1 MVKWLRIHLPM
12 QGMWVQSLVGE
23 LGSHM
28 VQSRL
33 ALHAHVPQLRP
44 NAAKWIFLIFIIF
57 IYLDALGLSWGTRD
71 LLVLACGIYF
81 LDQESNPGP
90 LHWEHGV
97 LTIGPPGKSS
107 SFLLI
112 AFCYP
117 IGWFHQNV
125 FNYSLFNRHYNSTFL
140 PLISYKILMNFL

>member
-1 MVKWLRIHLPM
+1 MPWIVLRAGNTSEWDRFFRSMVC
-12 QGMWVQSLVGE
+12 S
-23 LGSHM
+23 
-28 VQSRL
+28 
-33 ALHAHVPQLRP
+33 QLTVISSVFLK
-44 NAAKWIFLIFIIF
+44 NYLFLIFLIF

-90 LHWEHGV
+90 LHWEHGI

-117 IGWFHQNV
+117 IG
-125 FNYSLFNRHYNSTFL
+125 
-140 PLISYKILMNFL
+140 